1 MISVLIIILS
11 ILAGLMMFLAEDSY
25 MGIFWR
31 LCWGFM
37 VFIVVLMVGTLLVL
51 FLEYY
56 LIETREVTYHEYS
69 TQELLSFSG
78 LSSVEGNFFLG
89 SGQVDGDINY
99 YYLVENKGVYEIE
112 KIGRRNIKIKYS
124 DEPRIVVKQP
134 KFESESLN
142 EWFNIEGRHQRKYF
156 YIPEG
161 SINYDFKVKPF

>member
-1 MISVLIIILS
+1 MVSSLIIVLS
-11 ILAGLMMFLAEDSY
+11 ILAGLIVFLAEDSY
-25 MGIFWR
+25 MGILWR
-31 LCWGFM
+31 LCWG
-37 VFIVVLMVGTLLVL
+37 VLVSLLVL
-51 FLEYY
+51 IVGILIVIFLEYY

-78 LSSVEGNFFLG
+78 LSSVEGSFFLG

-99 YYLVENKGVYEIE
+99 YYLVENNNVYEIE
-112 KIGRRNIKIKYS
+112 KIGRRDIKIKYS

-142 EWFNIEGRHQRKYF
+142 KWFNIEGSHQKKYF